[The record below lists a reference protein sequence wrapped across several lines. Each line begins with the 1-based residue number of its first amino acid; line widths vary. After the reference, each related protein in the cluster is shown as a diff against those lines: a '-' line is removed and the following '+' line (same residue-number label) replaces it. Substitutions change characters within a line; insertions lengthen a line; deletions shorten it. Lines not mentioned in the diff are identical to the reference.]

1 MHLPVTALQIWKSFP
16 LPSNLSHL
24 RQGFS
29 GQMSLQWDRPWY
41 FTRPTLHGSKVLP
54 CPCLSFA
61 QWHRDING
69 VRPCLPSTTKASQM
83 VVVQVSLF
91 WLPMGKPSLYE
102 LHVGFF
108 SLDVRRWFTVQVQG
122 AQGQFCF
129 CAKYS
134 ESGKSGWQESDVFT
148 CRPPKMPVGRLQCL
162 SPSPLRHEPANSRLT
177 WMGG

>member
-69 VRPCLPSTTKASQM
+69 VRPCLPSTTKASQI

-102 LHVGFF
+102 TSDCMLDFF
-108 SLDVRRWFTVQVQG
+108 FGCPPVIYCPSTRSPRTI
-122 AQGQFCF
+122 CF

-148 CRPPKMPVGRLQCL
+148 CRPPKMPLGRLQCL
-162 SPSPLRHEPANSRLT
+162 IPFTVAA
-177 WMGG
+177 

>member
-54 CPCLSFA
+54 CPCLSLA

-102 LHVGFF
+102 TSDCMLDFFLWMSAGDLLSKYKEPKDNFVFAQNTRSLAKVDGRNPMSSHV
-108 SLDVRRWFTVQVQG
+108 VRQ
-122 AQGQFCF
+122 
-129 CAKYS
+129 K
-134 ESGKSGWQESDVFT
+134 
-148 CRPPKMPVGRLQCL
+148 CL
-162 SPSPLRHEPANSRLT
+162 
-177 WMGG
+177 